1 MGDDHGTKDFP
12 RPHHKLTHWVFGIGY
27 TIPNCKWLRIG
38 GTLLLGVPHYP
49 KNQQIVSDESS
60 TMKILWIYWL
70 SIYLSIHPSI
80 YLSMNILSMYNIY
93 IHIKITFFTGYFW
106 QFQGVSPRFLEGDA
120 SDAGFNPWHGPCL
133 DLEVSGISGWKVA
146 WNIKK
151 QRSRV
156 DAGTHL
162 GGMRL
167 TSKFPSSKSPR
178 LAGSC

>member
-1 MGDDHGTKDFP
+1 ME
-12 RPHHKLTHWVFGIGY
+12 
-27 TIPNCKWLRIG
+27 LRISQDHIINSPIG
-38 GTLLLGVPHYP
+38 FLELGILYPTANGWELGALYYWVYHITLKTNRLY
-49 KNQQIVSDESS
+49 Q
-60 TMKILWIYWL
+60 MKAALWRYYEYTDYL
-70 SIYLSIHPSI
+70 SIYPSIHPSI
-80 YLSMNILSMYNIY
+80 YILSMYNIY